1 VEVLFMGFTIWIAQ
15 RVYFQVST
23 GFPLISIQSCVLA
36 SFLTIMTLRRKW
48 CGFGKGKFV
57 INVKVERNEGNE

>member
-1 VEVLFMGFTIWIAQ
+1 MGFTIWIAQ
-15 RVYFQVST
+15 RVISKFQLNSLLYSSN
-23 GFPLISIQSCVLA
+23 PVLA

-48 CGFGKGKFV
+48 CGFGKGEFV